1 VPGTPEQFR
10 AFMAAEIDKWR
21 EVIQKAGITAE

>member
-10 AFMAAEIDKWR
+10 AFMAAEFDKWR